1 MRELF
6 GSILRF
12 SWAMSLLSVK
22 EFMNMFSSATRVLM
36 PIGGSAIAGLPAGG
50 SQPSTSPNTDPVRS
64 SSGSVSASPATPAP
78 KVPPPQ
84 PATSS
89 TAPRGNSGTSSAPGS
104 PATNTGAAGAA
115 APLSD
120 ADLDS
125 GWGPMVG
132 GEHHATRKR
141 EINSGSL
148 RAARFFVL
156 GEGLAAGMTNFTLS
170 SDTQQWSFPTQMAKQ
185 MGAKCPQRLLQSP
198 GIGNAV
204 GFPRL
209 PVRLPAP
216 PQTTVLIDFP
226 PEHVS
231 NLAIPELT
239 LDDALQLQAAQP
251 LIHRDNAKQ
260 TAANF
265 TWGMI
270 AISKGEASM
279 PTQLQY
285 AVQQSPT
292 FTIVELGYHEFLEAA
307 VLGDLGSL
315 PDTEYFISQYE
326 KLLGQLRSAGS
337 QILVTTVPD
346 PLDTAHFSSVD
357 TAAKLLK
364 IEPSLLG
371 KIYSIKPDDLLTVNG
386 LNEIG
391 YQMFAKSIHSLPAN
405 SLLPSDIA
413 GKISARV
420 DAINAKLQA
429 LGAKYGTVYDL
440 AALFRKIA
448 KSGYQVNAR
457 TLTGEFLG
465 GFYSL
470 NGYYPGAT
478 GQAIIANEILTTLNR
493 SYGSNYPMI
502 DVGAVMATDSVA
514 AYHQPGGPLWA
525 TSDLEKLASQG
536 QAPSSESAPVQ
547 EVRRPKGSQATNDG
561 WTPLVPAEIKLP
573 LKLPPGLEQVLPL
586 SKAASYFG
594 DGIAPIDCHD
604 ALSMQWGSC
613 GSLIFG
619 GLAMVDSHLTGSIRI
634 KFTPPVNDITHFEVS
649 FEGGFEGEDAVLVTP
664 QLFKMGFQQSRVDQ
678 VPGTISSG
686 TLNLATG
693 EVSDLS
699 IYARYAATALFALVG
714 INPTFPKLPLNF
726 PGPYGYAWATFEQR
740 PDGNLDFTFHG
751 STFVPLGKDIS
762 WPLNFVGPS
771 GDFARIPAAGTVMH
785 PHLALSTKEVE
796 VLGDDVSAGIPFNT
810 VQEFTLYTHNSA
822 FGDAFTLNTSELGGP
837 AKGRSHLMGR
847 LQIQFGGKTGN
858 SVPIAVWGL
867 VPGGQMAELP
877 ESPITQAFPV
887 PLSGGPQGFNDNLRF
902 PLKTYPLDVLAV
914 IDDPFDIS
922 VGAIDLRTGK
932 LLHELL
938 HRGFISQDLIYAL
951 LRVEPRT
958 PKGSFYFKGPAVFT
972 TDKRNQRVFRLRGIT
987 HLPYPEG
994 FSFPRPDFATGFLV
1008 GADSALDPFLW
1019 FHAIQA
1025 KQGTGIVKQGGAR
1038 NVRASTGD
1046 EFSYRYF
1053 IPSDPASQKAVFEY
1067 ENHTQQGQF
1076 RMHSLVWLD
1085 FANSGTSES
1094 SAEEYDTVTFTGYG
1108 IWSKNGMET
1117 LQQASVQI
1125 STSSVKPYVG
1135 IEVALMDVS
1144 NANVKPPNE
1153 PDALP

>member
-1 MRELF
+1 VELPHPDGKTDGRE
-6 GSILRF
+6 
-12 SWAMSLLSVK
+12 M
-22 EFMNMFSSATRVLM
+22 SSATAATTRNRER
-36 PIGGSAIAGLPAGG
+36 SGL
-50 SQPSTSPNTDPVRS
+50 STP
-64 SSGSVSASPATPAP
+64 
-78 KVPPPQ
+78 
-84 PATSS
+84 
-89 TAPRGNSGTSSAPGS
+89 SGT
-104 PATNTGAAGAA
+104 
-115 APLSD
+115 
-120 ADLDS
+120 
-125 GWGPMVG
+125 
-132 GEHHATRKR
+132 
-141 EINSGSL
+141 
-148 RAARFFVL
+148 
-156 GEGLAAGMTNFTLS
+156 
-170 SDTQQWSFPTQMAKQ
+170 
-185 MGAKCPQRLLQSP
+185 C
-198 GIGNAV
+198 
-204 GFPRL
+204 
-209 PVRLPAP
+209 
-216 PQTTVLIDFP
+216 
-226 PEHVS
+226 S

-260 TAANF
+260 TAANL
-265 TWGMI
+265 TWGII
-270 AISKGEASM
+270 AISKGETLL

-285 AVQQSPT
+285 ALQQSPT

-307 VLGDLGSL
+307 VLGDVGLL
-315 PDTEYFISQYE
+315 PDTEYFVSQY
-326 KLLGQLRSAGS
+326 GQLLQQLKSAGS
-337 QILVTTVPD
+337 QILVTTIPD
-346 PLDTAHFSSVD
+346 PIATAHFSSVD

-364 IEPSLLG
+364 IEPSLLA
-371 KIYSIKPDDLLTVNG
+371 KIYSIKPDDLVTVNG
-386 LNEIG
+386 VNEIG
-391 YQMFAKSIHSLPAN
+391 FQIFSRSIHSLPA
-405 SLLPSDIA
+405 SSVLSSDTA
-413 GKISARV
+413 SKISDRVRVVNARLK
-420 DAINAKLQA
+420 D
-429 LGAKYGTVYDL
+429 LGASFGTVYDL
-440 AALFRKIA
+440 AALFRRVA
-448 KSGYQVNAR
+448 ESGYPVNAR

-478 GQAIIANEILTTLNR
+478 GQAIIANEILDSLNR
-493 SYGSNYPMI
+493 SYGSNYSMI
-502 DVGAVMATDSVA
+502 DVGAVMAADSVA
-514 AYHQPGGPLWA
+514 AYHQAGGPAWA
-525 TSDLEKLASQG
+525 TSDLEKLAAQSQV
-536 QAPSSESAPVQ
+536 PSSGKVSAQDVSKPSDNQ
-547 EVRRPKGSQATNDG
+547 KTNDG
-561 WTPLVPAEIKLP
+561 WAPLVTDEIKLP

-586 SKAASYFG
+586 SKASSYFG

-604 ALSMQWGSC
+604 AQSIQWGSC
-613 GSLIFG
+613 GSMIFG
-619 GLAMVDSHLTGSIRI
+619 GLAMVDSHLSGSIRI
-634 KFTPPVNDITHFEVS
+634 KFTPPVNDVTHFEVS
-649 FEGGFEGEDAVLVTP
+649 FEGGFQGDDAVLVTP

-678 VPGTISSG
+678 VPGTVSSG

-699 IYARYAATALFALVG
+699 IYAAYGATALFALVS
-714 INPTFPKLPLNF
+714 INPTFPKQPLNF
-726 PGPYGYAWATFEQR
+726 PGIYGYAWANFEQR
-740 PDGNLDFTFHG
+740 ADGKLDFTFHG

-762 WPLNFVGPS
+762 WPLNLVGPS

-785 PHLALSTKEVE
+785 PHLALSTKETP
-796 VLGDDVSAGIPFNT
+796 VLGQDFSADIPFNT

-822 FGDAFTLNTSELGGP
+822 FGDAFTLSTPELGGP

-858 SVPIAVWGL
+858 SVPIAVTSMG
-867 VPGGQMAELP
+867 PGGQMALLP

-887 PLSGGPQGFNDNLRF
+887 PLSAGPQGFNDNLRF
-902 PLKTYPLDVLAV
+902 PLRTYPLDVLAV
-914 IDDPFDIS
+914 IPDPFDIS

-972 TDKRNQRVFRLRGIT
+972 IDKRNQRVFRLRGIT

-994 FSFPRPDFATGFLV
+994 FSFPRPDFATGFIV
-1008 GADSALDPFLW
+1008 GPDSALDPFLW
-1019 FHAIQA
+1019 FHGIQA
-1025 KQGTGIVKQGGAR
+1025 KQGSGTIKQGGAR

-1094 SAEEYDTVTFTGYG
+1094 TDEEYDTVSFTCYG
-1108 IWSKNGMET
+1108 IWSKNGTET

-1144 NANVKPPNE
+1144 NVNTKPPNE